1 MICINLSSDH
11 TKKTK
16 TKDNTKDPEWNE
28 ELEFP
33 RANGETVKVQ
43 VKVYHEESLGKDK

>member
-1 MICINLSSDH
+1 MSPSLTDH

-16 TKDNTKDPEWNE
+16 VKDDTKDPEWNE

-33 RANGETVKVQ
+33 RGTSDTVKVQ
-43 VKVYHEESLGKDK
+43 VKVFHEEMFGDGK